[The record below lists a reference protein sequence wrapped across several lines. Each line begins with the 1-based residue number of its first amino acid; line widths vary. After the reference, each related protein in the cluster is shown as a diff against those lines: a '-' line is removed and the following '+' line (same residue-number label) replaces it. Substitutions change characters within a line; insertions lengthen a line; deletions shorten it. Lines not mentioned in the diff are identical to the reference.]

1 MKHSSTAQT
10 MRHLRIEVMKLCE
23 GAGLY
28 QIDLLNVSKERVS
41 EAEYWVRRRGQLKLD
56 RENAAL
62 TADGQQPRQKK
73 FETVK
78 VACRGEAPPFAAQ
91 TARSLKSPTGA
102 FVASQTRTLR
112 KQISSVLY
120 RATSFEDF
128 SDRLLQQYGIAV
140 KESRGC
146 LSYLPAG
153 RAKFIRAKHLGDK
166 FDKAAVLATLQA
178 NAEHKPKV
186 QFKQD
191 AIGKLIDIQA
201 KLAEGKGTGYERW
214 AKKYNL
220 KAMAQTLILL
230 QEKDLLNED
239 ALNQRITKLE
249 TKYHDSLAVVKDLE
263 GRMKTN
269 KELRYH
275 IAAYTS
281 TKSVAQQLK
290 AAKRPAA
297 FEEQHRAE
305 LTAHRAA
312 VAYLKAN
319 NVTKLPSPNK
329 LEAEYAQLASE
340 KAKFYEQYKEAKSE
354 LLKLKTAKQNV
365 ASFFREEE
373 PAQQER

>member
-1 MKHSSTAQT
+1 VIAQLFVGFHATFEIFHHRQRIVKLGVKLCDSLVECVLVEQTFFLQENQGLCHGFEVVFLRPTLVADALALLQLCLNVHQFLNLIGLVCCDRLDGRSKPDVLSECGKHLLFLKLVTEMFRSDKLRSASGQIAKLSTAF
-10 MRHLRIEVMKLCE
+10 
-23 GAGLY
+23 
-28 QIDLLNVSKERVS
+28 
-41 EAEYWVRRRGQLKLD
+41 LD
-56 RENAAL
+56 
-62 TADGQQPRQKK
+62 
-73 FETVK
+73 
-78 VACRGEAPPFAAQ
+78 
-91 TARSLKSPTGA
+91 
-102 FVASQTRTLR
+102 
-112 KQISSVLY
+112 
-120 RATSFEDF
+120 
-128 SDRLLQQYGIAV
+128 
-140 KESRGC
+140 
-146 LSYLPAG
+146 
-153 RAKFIRAKHLGDK
+153 GD
-166 FDKAAVLATLQA
+166 AI
-178 NAEHKPKV
+178 AEHKPKV

-239 ALNQRITKLE
+239 ALNQRIAELE
-249 TKYHDSLAVVKDLE
+249 TKYHDALAVVKDLE

-275 IAAYTS
+275 VAAYTN
-281 TKSVAQQLK
+281 TKNIAQQLK

-305 LTAHRAA
+305 LTAYRAA
-312 VAYLKAN
+312 AAYFKAN
-319 NVTKLPSPNK
+319 SITKLPSPKK

-340 KAKFYEQYKEAKSE
+340 KAKFYEQYKEAKEE